1 LNNRSLV
8 VTPWLEGGG
17 AQKALENVLNYVER
31 PNLVDIVILF
41 SGSRNYDPLQL
52 EGRKIMHLECP
63 RTPFGATKAAW
74 KLTKIL
80 RQYPRAYSLMRGS
93 HVVLGM
99 MPAKILKGLDLAAT
113 FHQLP
118 KQESKTLVG
127 KVEQIA
133 IKRALRGSRLVTS
146 PSQRGVDEIVELE
159 LAAAEVTRH
168 EPNLVALSNTPL
180 VKPREHIDG
189 PLRLLYCGR
198 ITDQKGLDQIPH
210 LTETMTE
217 PLHVRII
224 GNGPE
229 EETLKSRIR
238 SSETTQIEFLDHVDD
253 VTSHIDWCDAIFMP
267 SREELRPMFVQ
278 EAWAR
283 GRSGIVSDIPAF
295 VDLAREGLL
304 AIYSGKNEF
313 ETTLKSTALDYDW
326 RSRAFTQA
334 QHGIQRPDSQI
345 GRFLGGAI

>member
-1 LNNRSLV
+1 MNNRSLV
-8 VTPWLEGGG
+8 ITPWLEGGG
-17 AQKALENVLNYVER
+17 AQKALENILNSVER
-31 PNLVDIVILF
+31 PDLVDIVILF
-41 SGSRNYDPLQL
+41 SGSRNYEPLRLAGRRIMQL
-52 EGRKIMHLECP
+52 ECT

-74 KLTKIL
+74 KLTRIL
-80 RQYPRAYSLMRGS
+80 GQYPRAYSLMRGS

-99 MPAKILKGLDLAAT
+99 IPAKTLTGLDLAAT

-127 KVEQIA
+127 KMEQLA
-133 IKRALRGSRLVTS
+133 IKRALRDSRLVTS

-159 LAAAEVTRH
+159 LATAEITRH
-168 EPNLVALSNTPL
+168 EPNLVALSNAPL
-180 VKPREHIDG
+180 VKPRKHIDG
-189 PLRLLYCGR
+189 PLRLLFCGR
-198 ITDQKGLDQIPH
+198 ITDQKGLDQIPD
-210 LTETMTE
+210 LTETVTE

-229 EETLKSRIR
+229 KETLKSKIK
-238 SSETTQIEFLDHVDD
+238 SSETTHIEFLDHVDD

-267 SREELRPMFVQ
+267 SREELRPMFIQ

-295 VDLAREGLL
+295 ADLAREGLL

-313 ETTLKSTALDYDW
+313 ETTLKSTAFDYAW
-326 RSRAFTQA
+326 RSQVFAQA
-334 QHGIQRPDSQI
+334 QHRVRRPDSQI
-345 GRFLGGAI
+345 GRFLEGAI